1 MVQWL
6 GFGTFTPEGTVSI
19 PDWGTKN
26 LLAAHRDPKKKKKK
40 FNLEH
45 IMTHLRDLFQTVSNT
60 KNTEDYKVM
69 SYILLHLLYF
79 CSGV

>member
-26 LLAAHRDPKKKKKK
+26 LLAAHRDPKKKKKIQSRAHNDS
-40 FNLEH
+40 FEGPFS
-45 IMTHLRDLFQTVSNT
+45 DCF
-60 KNTEDYKVM
+60 
-69 SYILLHLLYF
+69 
-79 CSGV
+79 

>member
-6 GFGTFTPEGTVSI
+6 GFGSFTPESTVSI
-19 PDWGTKN
+19 PGWGTKN
-26 LLAAHRDPKKKKKK
+26 LLAAHRDQKKKKKL
-40 FNLEH
+40 NLEH
-45 IMTHLRDLFQTVSNT
+45 IMTHLRDLFQTVSNI